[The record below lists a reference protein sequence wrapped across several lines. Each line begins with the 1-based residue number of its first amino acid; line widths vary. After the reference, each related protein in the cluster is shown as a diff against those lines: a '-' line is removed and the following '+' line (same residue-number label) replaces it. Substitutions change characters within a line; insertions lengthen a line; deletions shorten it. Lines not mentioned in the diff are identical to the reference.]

1 MRMPL
6 EPSPVFTTFRNVEI
20 RKPDTFGKLK
30 TNTAAMS
37 YFPVTLQAV
46 LINHE

>member
-1 MRMPL
+1 MGIPL
-6 EPSPVFTTFRNVEI
+6 GPSPFFTVFRIMEI

-46 LINHE
+46 LINHK